1 VSPPSDL
8 TPRRVLRILR
18 PAAAV
23 CGLILVI
30 LMLGPFHGLER
41 LFGLADGPAHVIAFF
56 WITTGLFAVAP
67 GWRRNDIALGAV
79 LIAVMIETLQAIT
92 GRSLSL
98 LELAA
103 DGAGIVVAMV
113 PGWIERLRHLART
126 CPDASFAEI
135 RAADRR
141 GRGEEAEEEG
151 LEVTA
156 LLRAPATRLRRR
168 RKDRR

>member
-1 VSPPSDL
+1 MPMSSDL
-8 TPRRVLRILR
+8 TPRRILRILR

-23 CGLILVI
+23 CGLMLII

-41 LFGLADGPAHVIAFF
+41 VFGLADGPAHVIAFF

-79 LIAVMIETLQAIT
+79 LLAVMTETLQAFT

-98 LELAA
+98 FQLAA

-113 PGWIERLRHLART
+113 PGWVERLRHLART
-126 CPDASFAEI
+126 APDASFAEI
-135 RAADRR
+135 RAMDRR
-141 GRGEEAEEEG
+141 GRGEQTQEEG
-151 LEVTA
+151 LDVAA